1 MVGGPMGSDARV
13 RWVDSLKGILILL
26 VVIGHFLLKVE
37 DHYAIET
44 ICRLIYVFHMPLF
57 VFVSGLLA
65 KHTLDD
71 CGRLRVNRV
80 LTYLFWGLVFNVT
93 LVVMGTPEK
102 SLTTFLTFQSSS
114 WYLLSLGMW
123 LACVP
128 VLDALRPAWG
138 VALAT
143 ALGLAVSVQ
152 PEQTDFLALSR
163 TAHFL
168 PYFALG
174 YYLRIADVERLRKGA
189 ARVVAVV
196 GAIAVATVC
205 VLLRPTFDPIYFLA
219 AGNNA
224 CTLALAP
231 AVLGYLVMTLLAVVL
246 SCGCVAIA
254 PSRCALLEY
263 LGVRTLQIYVV
274 HRYIRGAFSVLGFYD
289 AVAWMGSVE
298 LLAALVGIS
307 AVVTAFSCLP
317 IFKRCSD
324 KALSV
329 KWGPL
334 LKKSARRG

>member
-1 MVGGPMGSDARV
+1 MGSGARV
-13 RWVDSLKGILILL
+13 GWVDSLKGILILL
-26 VVIGHFLLKVE
+26 VVVAHFLVKVE

-44 ICRLIYVFHMPLF
+44 IYRLIYMFHMPLF

-71 CGRLRVNRV
+71 RGRLRVGRV
-80 LTYLFWGLVFNVT
+80 LTYPFWGLVFNVT
-93 LVVMGTPEK
+93 LVVMGTPEE

-138 VALAT
+138 VALA
-143 ALGLAVSVQ
+143 AGLSLVVSVQ

-174 YYLRIADVERLRKGA
+174 YYLRIADLERVRKGP
-189 ARVVAVV
+189 AR
-196 GAIAVATVC
+196 AVAIVC
-205 VLLRPTFDPIYFLA
+205 AAAAAVGYAVFRPVFDPVYFFA
-219 AGNNA
+219 TGNNA
-224 CTLALAP
+224 CVLELGS
-231 AVLGYLVMTLLAVVL
+231 AVVGYVVMAALAVVFSL
-246 SCGCVAIA
+246 GCVAAA
-254 PSRCALLEY
+254 PARCGLLEY

-289 AVAWMGSVE
+289 AVAWMGSFE
-298 LLAALVGIS
+298 LLAVLAGIS
-307 AVVTAFSCLP
+307 VVVTAFSCLP
-317 IFKRCSD
+317 VFKWCSD
-324 KALSV
+324 RALSI

-334 LKKSARRG
+334 LGEGSRQG